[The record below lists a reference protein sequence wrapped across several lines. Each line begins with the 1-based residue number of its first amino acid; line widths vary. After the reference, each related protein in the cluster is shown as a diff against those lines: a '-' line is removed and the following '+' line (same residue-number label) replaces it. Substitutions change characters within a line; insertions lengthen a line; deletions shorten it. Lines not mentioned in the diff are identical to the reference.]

1 MYMSAPHGMYNF
13 MQMGTFQ
20 GGMSGFPADYAS
32 TLSQGKGKAREAD
45 FEAAFAEFAAETQTS
60 RIEEVDE
67 VSAIEEALKNASLR
81 EGDEAD
87 GQLEF
92 QKYVEHN
99 ASGFAIGSNFVEYGI
114 SSRIQ
119 TFHPL
124 KKIWPN
130 GKLNFLS

>member
-60 RIEEVDE
+60 RIEEVGE
-67 VSAIEEALKNASLR
+67 VSEIEEALKNASLR

-87 GQLEF
+87 GPLEF
-92 QKYVEHN
+92 LKYVEHT
-99 ASGFAIGSNFVEYGI
+99 ASGFVIGSNYIEYGI

-119 TFHPL
+119 TFHRL